1 MSPRGL
7 IYYKLYEI
15 SLTISTFTIIDKMIY
30 KEQVML
36 RSTETGDMKQ
46 LSFKDKESFELLF
59 RQYYQMLC
67 SYAYRFV
74 NDADTAEEIVQDL
87 FYKIWEKRSEIQIN
101 TSEKSYLY
109 SAVHNRCLKFIE
121 HRNVESRYKS
131 YYLMHGSEIDNAP
144 PQNSNVR
151 ELQIIIDQTLDT
163 LPERCGRIFRL
174 NRFEGL
180 KYQEIA
186 DKLAISIKTV
196 EANMGKALKILRK
209 NLKDY
214 VEIA

>member
-1 MSPRGL
+1 
-7 IYYKLYEI
+7 
-15 SLTISTFTIIDKMIY
+15 MIY

-36 RSTETGDMKQ
+36 RPTETGDMKQ
-46 LSFKDKESFELLF
+46 LPFKDIQSFELLF
-59 RQYYQMLC
+59 REYYQMLC

-74 NDADTAEEIVQDL
+74 NDADTAEEIVQEL
-87 FYKIWEKRSEIQIN
+87 FYKLWEKRSEIQIN

-131 YYLMHGSEIDNAP
+131 YYLTHESEVDNAP
-144 PQNSNVR
+144 HQNSNVN
-151 ELQIIIDQTLDT
+151 ELQNIIDQTINT

>member
-1 MSPRGL
+1 
-7 IYYKLYEI
+7 
-15 SLTISTFTIIDKMIY
+15 
-30 KEQVML
+30 ML

-87 FYKIWEKRSEIQIN
+87 FYKIWEKRSEIEIN

-144 PQNSNVR
+144 QQNSNVN
-151 ELQIIIDQTLDT
+151 ELQNIIDQTLDT